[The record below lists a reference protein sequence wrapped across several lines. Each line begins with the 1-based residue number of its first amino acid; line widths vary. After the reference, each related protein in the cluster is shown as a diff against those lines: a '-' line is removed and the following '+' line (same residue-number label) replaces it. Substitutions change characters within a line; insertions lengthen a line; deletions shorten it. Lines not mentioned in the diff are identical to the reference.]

1 MRFCFQM
8 PELLVTCGTV
18 VLLSGLNVVGG
29 IMLSLGVVGGIMGA
43 SVSYSER
50 NKLSS

>member
-18 VLLSGLNVVGG
+18 TLLSGLNVVGG
-29 IMLSLGVVGGIMGA
+29 VMISLGVLGGIMGA
-43 SVSYSER
+43 SITYSEK
-50 NKLSS
+50 NKPSA

>member
-1 MRFCFQM
+1 MRLCFQM

-18 VLLSGLNVVGG
+18 TLLSGLNVIGG

-43 SVSYSER
+43 SMSYSER
-50 NKLSS
+50 NKPSS